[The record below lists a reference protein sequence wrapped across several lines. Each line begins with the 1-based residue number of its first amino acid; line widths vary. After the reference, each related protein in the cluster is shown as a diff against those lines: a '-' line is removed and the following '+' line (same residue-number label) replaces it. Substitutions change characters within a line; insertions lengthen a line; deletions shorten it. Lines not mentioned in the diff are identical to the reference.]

1 MRDLTKGSEAKQI
14 LLFSLPMLLGNV
26 FQQLYNMVDSV
37 VVGNY
42 VGKQALAA
50 VGQSFPIL
58 FVSIALVIGF
68 GMASN
73 VLIAQNRGAGNVER
87 VRSIVDTTVIVML
100 SFAGIVA
107 FLGILLAPYI
117 LTLIGTPADIL
128 PDAALYLRIIFAGT
142 LPLFGYNGVSAIQR
156 GLGDSKTPLYAL
168 MVSTLVNI
176 ILDIVFVVLF
186 HWGVAGV
193 GIATV
198 IAQTVSLV
206 WTLGYLRKQSPELR
220 IRFRGIRGDKR
231 IFGEIL
237 RIGFPSGIQQALV
250 GAGMM
255 ALTSVVNRFGSNAAA
270 AFAAAGKLDSFAVMP
285 AMNIS
290 MAISTFTGQNLGAGK
305 RDRVSRGL
313 LSGTAIA
320 LAITLIISVNLYFF
334 GDVFVSFFTR
344 DSEVVRIGFEYLRI
358 VSLAYSI
365 QTIMFTV
372 LGVIRGA
379 GEALV
384 PMVNT
389 LLAMWV
395 VRIPLAFFLAPRMGT
410 TGIWWSIDAGFVV
423 GASASVLYYL
433 FGPWGRRD
441 LTGKSI
447 TPPSSRQNETAETYD
462 SAEP

>member
-1 MRDLTKGSEAKQI
+1 MRDLTKGNEARQI

-42 VGKQALAA
+42 VGKRALAA
-50 VGQSFPIL
+50 VGQSFPVL
-58 FVSIALVIGF
+58 FVSLALVMGF

-73 VLIAQNRGAGNVER
+73 VLIAQNRGARNNDR
-87 VRSIVDTTVIVML
+87 VRLIIDTTVVVMAA
-100 SFAGIVA
+100 FAGVVTL
-107 FLGILLAPYI
+107 FGVLLAPFI
-117 LTLIGTPADIL
+117 LSLIGTPVDVL
-128 PDAALYLRIIFAGT
+128 PDATLYLRIIFAGS

-176 ILDIVFVVLF
+176 VLDVVFVVIF

-193 GIATV
+193 GVATV

-206 WTLGYLRKQSPELR
+206 WTLRYLGKQSPELR
-220 IRFRGIRGDKR
+220 IKIRGIRADR
-231 IFGEIL
+231 EIL
-237 RIGFPSGIQQALV
+237 REIVRIGLPSGIQQALV

-255 ALTSVVNRFGSNAAA
+255 ALTSVVNRFGSNASAA
-270 AFAAAGKLDSFAVMP
+270 YAAAGKLDSFAVMP
-285 AMNIS
+285 AINIS
-290 MAISTFTGQNLGAGK
+290 MAISTFTGQNLGAGR

-313 LSGTAIA
+313 LSGLAMA
-320 LAITLIISVNLYFF
+320 LAITVTISLVLYFF
-334 GDVFVSFFTR
+334 GDRCVGLFTR
-344 DSEVVRIGFEYLRI
+344 DAEVVRIGFEYLRI
-358 VSLAYSI
+358 VSLAYFV
-365 QTIMFTV
+365 QTAMFSV

-384 PMVNT
+384 PMANT

-410 TGIWWSIDAGFVV
+410 AGIWWSIDAGFLV
-423 GASASVLYYL
+423 GATASILYYL

-441 LTGKSI
+441 LTGK
-447 TPPSSRQNETAETYD
+447 RA
-462 SAEP
+462 